1 MIIEYCLLR
10 PYGRNPTR
18 SNPSDAGLDIY
29 YNPPEGAVAVI
40 EPGASLRLGTGLCFA
55 IPHGYMLQVMNRS
68 SVASKR
74 DLIVGAHVVDAGYEG
89 EVFVDMHNIG
99 NETQIIEPE
108 EKIAQVVLL
117 PVVHFRP
124 SKVEY
129 ENLYEYP
136 LSISQRGTGA
146 LGSSDDV
153 VFPLEFDNDA
163 DIIEQEQE
171 SFFPFLSDADDYE
184 DDEDEEWDEDDEDE
198 EWDDDDEEEE

>member
-146 LGSSDDV
+146 LGSSDDDV
-153 VFPLEFDNDA
+153 DLNDHSIFEISG
-163 DIIEQEQE
+163 DGP
-171 SFFPFLSDADDYE
+171 SLLSDADDYE
-184 DDEDEEWDEDDEDE
+184 DDEDEEWDDEDE